1 MKILQTEV
9 FQFSPTPPFHH
20 LETLGQRRALR
31 AAKPIAKARLALIRE
46 PLALCRPIQRAGL
59 PRFRSPQAL
68 TRPFRSFNPRVNI
81 WSCTPHLAAASD
93 DVLRQ
98 HKRDE
103 SKLLRNSYWLTF
115 GSDQYTYLLVAISR
129 CFSVVF
135 GYIEPQNLFDY

>member
-9 FQFSPTPPFHH
+9 FQFQQLTPRFHH

-31 AAKPIAKARLALIRE
+31 AAKPIAKARLALIWE

-81 WSCTPHLAAASD
+81 WSSTPHLAAASD

-98 HKRDE
+98 HKRVE
-103 SKLLRNSYWLTF
+103 GKLLRNSYWLTLC
-115 GSDQYTYLLVAISR
+115 SDYFTVVHLFIGGYKSLFSDTQNIKLV
-129 CFSVVF
+129 
-135 GYIEPQNLFDY
+135 